1 METVST
7 PKMEQM
13 DTKSQKKRRANSPLV
28 PLFESLDKNLA
39 DPNSTLRQMVEVLDS
54 KFIDL
59 EILVEVQTGTID
71 KLTEENSQLQR
82 RCNVNEGRIT
92 RLEKV
97 VEDLRE
103 EALNST
109 AHSTKD
115 NFIFQNIAEHPEEVN
130 VKQTL
135 VDFMAKELLIQATDL
150 QSISINKVHRM
161 GAKGKHGRAIIAN
174 IDDNGKSIIW
184 KHARNLKGK
193 NFNVFTQMP
202 RELAERKRQLL
213 PHYKAAKEQKK
224 KVRWMGDK
232 LFINDN
238 MSQVN
243 RDSVKNINADTTD
256 VAMQMRVKRAP
267 PKTYGGST
275 FQGSKVDVSDPENV
289 IPALHAIYTD
299 VRSARATH
307 NIYAYRIKVGQHV
320 IEHFEDDGEYGA
332 GRRLLAL
339 LQQMD
344 ICEQLVCVSRWY
356 GGKHLGLA
364 RFDHITEAGKLVLGR

>member
-109 AHSTKD
+109 AHSMKD
-115 NFIFQNIAEHPEEVN
+115 NLIFQNIAEHPEEVN

-150 QSISINKVHRM
+150 QSISINKGHRM
-161 GAKGKHGRAIIAN
+161 GAKGKHGRASIAN
-174 IDDNGKSIIW
+174 INDNGKSII
-184 KHARNLKGK
+184 
-193 NFNVFTQMP
+193 
-202 RELAERKRQLL
+202 
-213 PHYKAAKEQKK
+213 
-224 KVRWMGDK
+224 
-232 LFINDN
+232 
-238 MSQVN
+238 
-243 RDSVKNINADTTD
+243 
-256 VAMQMRVKRAP
+256 
-267 PKTYGGST
+267 
-275 FQGSKVDVSDPENV
+275 
-289 IPALHAIYTD
+289 
-299 VRSARATH
+299 
-307 NIYAYRIKVGQHV
+307 
-320 IEHFEDDGEYGA
+320 
-332 GRRLLAL
+332 
-339 LQQMD
+339 
-344 ICEQLVCVSRWY
+344 
-356 GGKHLGLA
+356 
-364 RFDHITEAGKLVLGR
+364 